1 MKNVPDFDSIV
12 KEIHQIYERKYPSK
26 CKPDT
31 RRAEGT
37 VIAAVFALT
46 TDNKVKIITL
56 ASGIK
61 CLNELDLKREDTPN
75 GRQLHD
81 SHAEILSLRC
91 FNYYILS
98 KAKEMMIKRKEGS
111 ISDSKDDLF
120 LFSKSENKFKWND
133 KVKIGL
139 YISQVPCGDCSLV
152 IEENSETNSYA
163 QWEDDHIKQYLISEN
178 KTVLRGRNNV
188 SKLGYVRSKPG
199 RMDSI
204 PSFSKSCTDKLIL
217 KQSLGINNCLS
228 YDLFDGKEV
237 FLNYL
242 VLPNPS
248 SHEKEENII
257 NCFKRIPVTQEF
269 EVVFSTDV
277 FGSGLVSNEGTSLSG
292 TNASGIMFLNPASND
307 EEYTSQGLQD
317 GLKLGYTT
325 KLQKPLRK
333 NCQSLVSRYE
343 MYKTYLDIE
352 KLQQQEA
359 TDDNTSYL
367 QMKEALTVRCDTRNH
382 TRKLMSKDGW
392 IKTFKDDVKIL

>member
-12 KEIHQIYERKYPSK
+12 KEIHSIYETKYPSK
-26 CKPDT
+26 CKPDR

-37 VIAAVFALT
+37 IIAAVFALN
-46 TDNKVKIITL
+46 TDHKVKIITL
-56 ASGIK
+56 SSGIK
-61 CLNELDLKREDTPN
+61 CLNEQDLKRGDKLN

-98 KAKEMMIKRKEGS
+98 KAKDLMLKREEGC
-111 ISDSKDDLF
+111 IFDSKEDLF
-120 LFSKSENKFKWND
+120 LFSKSENQYKWND
-133 KVKIGL
+133 KLKIGL

-152 IEENSETNSYA
+152 VEKNIEDHNYA
-163 QWEDDHIKQYLISEN
+163 QWEDNHMKQYLAPKN

-204 PSFSKSCTDKLIL
+204 PSFSKSCTDKLLL
-217 KQSLGINNCLS
+217 KQLLGMNNCMT
-228 YDLFDGKEV
+228 YDLFNEKEV

-242 VLPNPS
+242 VLPKPS
-248 SHEKEENII
+248 SPEKKKNII
-257 NCFKRIPVTQEF
+257 CCFKRVPAIQPF
-269 EVVFSTDV
+269 EVVFTTAV
-277 FGSGLVSNEGTSLSG
+277 FENGLVSNQGSTLSG
-292 TNASGIMFLNPASND
+292 TNASGIMFLNPASNN
-307 EEYTSQGLQD
+307 EEYISQGLQD

-343 MYKTYLDIE
+343 MYKLYLDVT
-352 KLQQQEA
+352 KHKKKGA
-359 TDDNTSYL
+359 TDSSMSYL
-367 QMKEALTVRCDTRNH
+367 QMKESLTSRCDSRNH
-382 TRKLMSKDGW
+382 ARKLMSLDGW
-392 IKTFKDDVKIL
+392 IKTFKDDVNIP